1 MFCYPDTIPVDRK
14 IISYIT
20 KCLKECWSLEVNPIK
35 SIEDKKQHY
44 IASFKVTTIDKN
56 GLTVQCSNDEN

>member
-44 IASFKVTTIDKN
+44 IASFKVTTTDKN
-56 GLTVQCSNDEN
+56 